1 MSKLPVI
8 LFEPE
13 GYVLDGPKLM
23 GRQSAGNSFLR
34 AAVAAAEKS
43 ADPALVAWTPRHSS
57 ATVFKQVVGQLS
69 PIVKPGWIQT
79 GQLDRLAEHGALFL
93 PGPGLAEAA
102 RQRLRV
108 GTAAY
113 SLTGATYTLCSHLAM
128 DAIID
133 IIPAPVMPWD
143 ALICA
148 TSVAQHAVQSLF
160 QLQAEYLAWRFGTRN
175 FVIPQLPIIPFGIH
189 PSDFAFTAAD
199 KTAARASLQLAED
212 DVAFLFA
219 GRLSFHAKAHPF
231 PMITALEQAAL
242 RTKQKMALVL
252 CGQFPNTAIQDA
264 FTKAAALYAPHVRT
278 VWVDGKNPTA
288 YNRAWAASNAFIS
301 LSDNLQETF
310 GITPVE
316 AMASGLPVVVADWD
330 GYKDTV
336 VEGVTGFRI
345 PTWMPPP
352 DIGMALAAAFEA
364 GTINYDRYIGLAC
377 LEVSVDN
384 ALLIDRLVELIQN
397 PQLRERMGA
406 AGKDRVAKVYDWSV
420 VMDQHIKLWK
430 DLHGERIKA
439 QTDQAEKLKS
449 APACAPARQDPY
461 RIFASFP
468 TQMIGPTT
476 VLSRNH
482 MLWEM
487 PAWDVLMADPLFTYA
502 QDFLPQAQ
510 FVQHVLDHLNNQVM
524 TIEDLAK
531 KCSTS
536 VAQAI
541 KWVAPMAKVGLVS
554 FANAPSK

>member
-1 MSKLPVI
+1 MPELPVI

-34 AAVAAAEKS
+34 AAIAAAEKS
-43 ADPALVAWTPRHSS
+43 VDPALVAWTPLHSS
-57 ATVFKQVVGQLS
+57 AAVFKQVVGQFS
-69 PIVKPGWIQT
+69 ATVKPEWIQT
-79 GQLDRLAEHGALFL
+79 GQLDRLAKQGALFL

-102 RQRLRV
+102 RQRLRI
-108 GTAAY
+108 GPASY

-133 IIPAPVMPWD
+133 IVPAPVMPWD

-148 TSVAQHAVQSLF
+148 TSVAQHAVRSLF
-160 QLQAEYLAWRFGTRN
+160 QLQAEYLAWRFGVSH

-189 PSDFAFTAAD
+189 PSDFTFTTAD
-199 KTAARASLQLAED
+199 KAAARASLQFAEG

-231 PMITALEQAAL
+231 PMIAALEQAAL
-242 RTKQKMALVL
+242 RSKQKVALVL
-252 CGQFPNTAIQDA
+252 CGQFPNTAVQDA
-264 FTKAAALYAPHVRT
+264 FTKAAAVYAPHVRT
-278 VWVDGKNPTA
+278 IWVDGKDPTA
-288 YNRAWAASNAFIS
+288 YNRAWAASNVFVS

-316 AMASGLPVVVADWD
+316 AMASSLPVVVADWD

-364 GTINYDRYIGLAC
+364 GIINYDRYIGLAC
-377 LEVSVDN
+377 MEVSVDN
-384 ALLIDRLVELIQN
+384 ALLIERLVELIQN

-420 VMDQHIKLWK
+420 VMDQHIILWK
-430 DLHGERIKA
+430 ELDRERVRA
-439 QTDQAEKLKS
+439 QTEQAVKLKS
-449 APACAPARQDPY
+449 APVCAPGRQDPY
-461 RIFASFP
+461 RVFASFP

-476 VLSRNH
+476 VLCRSQK
-482 MLWEM
+482 LWDI
-487 PAWDVLMADPLFTYA
+487 PAWETVMADPLFTYA

-510 FVQHVLDHLNNQVM
+510 HVQGLLDHLGAKVM
-524 TIEDLAK
+524 SIEDLAK
-531 KCSTS
+531 QCGTS
-536 VAQAI
+536 VAQVI
-541 KWVAPMAKVGLVS
+541 KWVAPMAKVGLV
-554 FANAPSK
+554 ALATAPSK